1 MTNEEFQRIVLKKFD
16 NMETRFDSLEKG
28 QEEIRKELK
37 TTTEQTAELSEFR
50 TEVNEK
56 LDSLQRD
63 IYAMEIITSKNW
75 ST

>member
-37 TTTEQTAELSEFR
+37 TTTELSEFR